1 MAKILVVDDEPIN
14 IKMLSRLLIQEHYE
28 VLGAANGEQA
38 LEVTEREQPDLILL
52 DVMMPGMDGFEVC
65 RRLKSQDRTRN
76 IPIVMVTA
84 LDTLEDKV
92 KGIDAG
98 ADDFLPKPYNK
109 LELLA
114 RSRSLIKMKSLN
126 DQLNQAYNQIT
137 QIVSYSDRIM
147 RAFDPGRF
155 ALHQSMLEVM
165 NQLLARGEA
174 EPGKPKVIFLAIG
187 PFSGDRITGRVYR
200 RSPEGEV
207 VPDHRKVT
215 LSPEDVVGIGDQGVD
230 VAFNNWQDVSQSLE
244 EYQEYLPEDIVAVI
258 GRVVNSTAYMSG
270 KVAVVCYNY
279 GHGVGAYDAQV
290 VKAIAAH
297 SNFLTTV
304 ADQVLSV
311 EKAYQYTVEALARA
325 AEANDGETGNHIRR
339 VNSYAAHLA
348 REIGQPDDFVRD
360 IGDYAMMHDV
370 GKIHV
375 ERHILQKPG
384 PLTDQEWEEMK
395 RHTIYGAK
403 ILGNHPRLL
412 MARQIA
418 IHHHERWDGGGYPQG
433 LSGEKISLSGRI
445 TMLADVYDALRS
457 PRSYKPGFSH
467 EKTRNIIINGDGRT
481 MPGHFDPRLLEVFRQ
496 SHDAFAAIWDEL
508 ADEPEVPPQDPTGWQ
523 TI

>member
-14 IKMLSRLLIQEHYE
+14 IKMLSRLLGQERYR
-28 VLGAANGEQA
+28 VLEAANGEEA
-38 LEVTEREQPDLILL
+38 LAVTEREQPDLILL

-65 RRLKSQDRTRN
+65 RRLKSRDQTRN

-92 KGIDAG
+92 KGIEAG

-147 RAFDPGRF
+147 RAFDPSRF
-155 ALHQSMLEVM
+155 ALHESMIEVL
-165 NQLLARGEA
+165 NQLLTRGES
-174 EPGKPKVIFLAIG
+174 EPGKPKAIFLAVG
-187 PFSGDRITGRVYR
+187 PFDADRIMGWMYRRGPDGRV
-200 RSPEGEV
+200 V
-207 VPDHRKVT
+207 ADHQRVT
-215 LSPEDVVGIGDQGVD
+215 LSPEDVIGIGDHGLD
-230 VAFNNWQDVSQSLE
+230 VAYNNWQDVTQSLE
-244 EYQEYLPEDIVAVI
+244 EYQEFQPDEIVASV
-258 GRVVNSTAYMSG
+258 GQVVNNTAYMSG
-270 KVAVVCYNY
+270 KVALVCYNY
-279 GHGVGAYDAQV
+279 GRSVGAYDAEV
-290 VKAIAAH
+290 VKAMAAH

-311 EKAYQYTVEALARA
+311 EKAYHYTVEALARA

-360 IGDYAMMHDV
+360 ISDYAMMHDV

-375 ERHILQKPG
+375 ERRILQKPG

-433 LSGEKISLSGRI
+433 LAGEKISLSGRI

-457 PRSYKPGFSH
+457 PRSYKPGFPH
-467 EKTRNIIINGDGRT
+467 EKAWDIILNGDGRT
-481 MPGHFDPRLLEVFRQ
+481 MPDHFDPQLLEVFRQ

-508 ADEPEVPPQDPTGWQ
+508 ADEPEAPPRDLTGWQ
-523 TI
+523 TV